1 MPAVSTALAVP
12 QTRQARTRPRVVILG
27 GGFAGISA
35 AKKLGAMAVDVT
47 LVDRRNHH
55 VFQPLL
61 YQVALAVLSPADIA
75 QPIRGILSDF
85 NSVQVL
91 MDEAV
96 GFDLDHKIVKLAS
109 EVDLE
114 YDYLIVATGSTH
126 SYFGHDDW
134 ERSAP
139 GLKTLEDATEIRRRI
154 LLAYELAERSMV
166 ETGVHPA
173 LNFVVIGGGPT
184 GVELAGA
191 LRDIS
196 QLYLR
201 RNFRH
206 IDPSRSRVLLI
217 EGGPSILPSYPE
229 DLQQKAVEQL
239 HELGVEIR
247 TGASVTDIK
256 PGYVMVGEEKIDAL
270 VTLWGAG
277 VAPSPLG
284 KLLGVPTDKKGSV
297 PVDNFLNP
305 EGQKDVFVCGDLA
318 VFMQDGKR
326 IPGVAQPA
334 MQMGVHAAKMIEQD
348 LSGRPRTKFH
358 YFDKGDMATIG
369 RGAAVADVK
378 WPFKA
383 HWGGFKA
390 WATWLV
396 VHLWFLVSFR
406 NRIGVMST
414 WAWTYFFFRSG
425 ARLITGNLTLP
436 GWGEH
441 DGSRPSVSH
450 ESLAG
455 SKTAGVL
462 SASSDKAA
470 NDKAANDKPAD
481 EEPVY
486 GRRAEDKPASVEAV
500 RQPI

>member
-1 MPAVSTALAVP
+1 MMAENKSSAALQPHSGAPRV
-12 QTRQARTRPRVVILG
+12 RPRVVILG
-27 GGFAGISA
+27 GGFAGVSA
-35 AKKLGAMAVDVT
+35 AKELGKLAVDVT

-75 QPIRGILSDF
+75 QPIRGILAEF
-85 NSVQVL
+85 NNVQVL
-91 MDEAV
+91 MDEAI
-96 GFDLDHKIVKLAS
+96 GFDIDKRIVKLS
-109 EVDLE
+109 SDVDLE

-134 ERSAP
+134 EQYAP

-154 LLAYELAERSMV
+154 LLAYELAEREMV
-166 ETGVHPA
+166 ETGVHPD

-206 IDPSRSRVLLI
+206 IDPSKSRVLLV
-217 EGGPSILPSYPE
+217 EGGPSILPSYPP

-239 HELGVEIR
+239 HELGVEIL
-247 TGASVTDIK
+247 TSHSVTDIK
-256 PGYVMVGEEKIDAL
+256 PGYVMIGDQKVDAL

-277 VAPSPLG
+277 VAPSPVG
-284 KLLGVPTDKKGSV
+284 RLLGVPTDKKGNV
-297 PVDNFLNP
+297 PVDDYLNP
-305 EGQKDVFVCGDLA
+305 AGGHTEIFVCGDLSS
-318 VFMQDGKR
+318 FQQDGKR
-326 IPGVAQPA
+326 VPGVAQPA
-334 MQMGVHAAKMIEQD
+334 MQMGLHAAKMIEQD
-348 LSGRPRTKFH
+348 LAGRPRTKFR

-383 HWGGFKA
+383 HWGGFPA

-425 ARLITGNLTLP
+425 ARLITGSLSLP

-441 DGSRPSVSH
+441 PGTRAQQARAQLPPETITSATP
-450 ESLAG
+450 A
-455 SKTAGVL
+455 TAALTTGQ
-462 SASSDKAA
+462 
-470 NDKAANDKPAD
+470 N
-481 EEPVY
+481 
-486 GRRAEDKPASVEAV
+486 
-500 RQPI
+500 Q

>member
-1 MPAVSTALAVP
+1 MSTTIVKPETTHTTP
-12 QTRQARTRPRVVILG
+12 QAPRIRPRVVILG

-35 AKKLGAMAVDVT
+35 ANHLGSMAVDVT

-75 QPIRGILSDF
+75 QPIRGILAHHNNVD
-85 NSVQVL
+85 VL
-91 MDEAV
+91 MDEAI
-96 GFDLDHKIVKLAS
+96 GFDLPKRLVHLAS
-109 EVDLE
+109 GVQLE
-114 YDYLIVATGSTH
+114 FDYLIVATGSTH
-126 SYFGHDDW
+126 SYFGHDEW
-134 ERSAP
+134 EHSAP

-166 ETGVHPA
+166 ETGTHPL

-201 RNFRH
+201 SNFRH
-206 IDPSRSRVLLI
+206 IDPSKSRVLLI
-217 EGGPSILPSYPE
+217 EGGPKILPSYPE
-229 DLQQKAVEQL
+229 DLQRKAVEQL
-239 HELGVEIR
+239 QHLGVVVR
-247 TGASVTDIK
+247 TGASVTDIQ
-256 PGYVMVGEEKIDAL
+256 PGYVMVGDEKLDSL

-277 VAPSPLG
+277 VAPTPVG

-305 EGQKDVFVCGDLA
+305 EGYKNVFVCGDLS
-318 VFMQDGKR
+318 VFQQDGKR

-334 MQMGVHAAKMIEQD
+334 MQMGTHAAKMIQQD
-348 LSGRPRTKFH
+348 LNGRPRTAFR

-383 HWGGFKA
+383 HWGGFPA

-406 NRIGVMST
+406 NRIGVMAT
-414 WAWTYFFFRSG
+414 WAWTYFFSRSG
-425 ARLITGNLTLP
+425 ARLITGNQTLP
-436 GWGEH
+436 GWGNH
-441 DGSRPSVSH
+441 PGTRPQVPRP
-450 ESLAG
+450 
-455 SKTAGVL
+455 VL
-462 SASSDKAA
+462 DYTSPPVAA
-470 NDKAANDKPAD
+470 LNSPDEAMNTGARPDPGTQPA
-481 EEPVY
+481 
-486 GRRAEDKPASVEAV
+486 
-500 RQPI
+500 